1 MKNIQRLWWW
11 LFFDQL
17 FVECVEGEFFT
28 QEKNFWRQRQ
38 MQCNNNQIIDDQN
51 TKIYIILKLYYL
63 LIIPVRTGIIGT
75 GTWYLSNSYHF
86 LLLFTEYLFF

>member
-28 QEKNFWRQRQ
+28 QEKNVWRQRQ
-38 MQCNNNQIIDDQN
+38 MQCCNNNQIIDDQN
-51 TKIYIILKLYYL
+51 TKIYIILLYY
-63 LIIPVRTGIIGT
+63 
-75 GTWYLSNSYHF
+75 Y
-86 LLLFTEYLFF
+86 

>member
-1 MKNIQRLWWW
+1 MKDIQRLWWW

-51 TKIYIILKLYYL
+51 TKIYIILLSNY
-63 LIIPVRTGIIGT
+63 IIINNT
-75 GTWYLSNSYHF
+75 GTYR
-86 LLLFTEYLFF
+86 